1 MQRQQETQTNYLLR
15 KRAVY
20 VSATINCGGIVEDE
34 MRRRDILQDIADS
47 YRSIWR
53 LSSRCLL
60 FDDRLQQQSTALLR
74 YFLPFLPRFFF
85 HAFSG

>member
-60 FDDRLQQQSTALLR
+60 FDNRLQHGPITL
-74 YFLPFLPRFFF
+74 FPPFLPRFFF